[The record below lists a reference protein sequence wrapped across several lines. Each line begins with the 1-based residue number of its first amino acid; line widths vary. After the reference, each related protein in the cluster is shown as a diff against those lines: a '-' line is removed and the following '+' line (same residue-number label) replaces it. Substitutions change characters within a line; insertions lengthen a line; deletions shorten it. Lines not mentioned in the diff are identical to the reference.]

1 MPLLITGIYLGIA
14 IPVFTLLWA
23 ALGAAKNGD
32 KQRGISDQTYSSN
45 Q

>member
-23 ALGAAKNGD
+23 ALGPQKMATNKEV
-32 KQRGISDQTYSSN
+32 
-45 Q
+45 